1 MRCVTLL
8 RARKLTKRRAILIHV
23 ATIGYGR
30 APEFPSRAPAQYLME
45 ERIRYALK
53 HKEVFREAMK
63 KENIDPDSIPDALDT
78 PLAARSRL

>member
-1 MRCVTLL
+1 
-8 RARKLTKRRAILIHV
+8 
-23 ATIGYGR
+23 
-30 APEFPSRAPAQYLME
+30 ME